1 MVPYFNPLHIT
12 FQCGQISSAWL
23 STAGG
28 GKIFCIALQN
38 GRQQILK
45 RVECQKEIVHALKTA
60 ACAVPR
66 TIICILENCPKD
78 GFFPEPLRPTMVGLE
93 QLQNPARWLSYY
105 CTYITF
111 VARNWY
117 FAVVNLWYARWII
130 CCMLENLLQ
139 EGGLIIIFC
148 SSAMGGH
155 SWKGLRVLL
164 QNLANILVPIIFIC
178 CFGSCIHWANYWGY
192 TKSCC

>member
-1 MVPYFNPLHIT
+1 MWADFKCMTFNSGWRQNILYRPSEP
-12 FQCGQISSAWL
+12 SSTN
-23 STAGG
+23 SKEG
-28 GKIFCIALQN
+28 
-38 GRQQILK
+38 
-45 RVECQKEIVHALKTA
+45 ECQKEIVHALKTA

-93 QLQNPARWLSYY
+93 QLQNPARWLYYY

-155 SWKGLRVLL
+155 SWKGLRV
-164 QNLANILVPIIFIC
+164 
-178 CFGSCIHWANYWGY
+178 
-192 TKSCC
+192 